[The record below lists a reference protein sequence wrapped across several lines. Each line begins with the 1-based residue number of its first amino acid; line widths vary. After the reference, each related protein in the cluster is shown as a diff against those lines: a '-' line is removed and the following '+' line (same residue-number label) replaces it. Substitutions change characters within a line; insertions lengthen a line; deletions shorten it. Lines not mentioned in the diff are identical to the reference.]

1 MYKLTTREVV
11 SLVGKKISEQ
21 ANYHPIEDIN
31 GDYFISEVEHKICG
45 LGTLAEFIPPK
56 QPELDEIN

>member
-11 SLVGKKISEQ
+11 SLVGKKISDQ
-21 ANYHPIEDIN
+21 ANYHPIADIN

-45 LGTLAEFIPPK
+45 LGTLAEYVPPE
-56 QPELDEIN
+56 QTNIDEIN